1 MLEDGFTEN
10 KIHAYTL
17 ITDYF
22 FQPGFQKWW
31 VGAGFEYWKGQ
42 IQTDAK
48 LSVSKYENVIF
59 TTGGGYVWKLGL
71 PVIIVL

>member
-48 LSVSKYENVIF
+48 LSV
-59 TTGGGYVWKLGL
+59 
-71 PVIIVL
+71 

>member
-17 ITDYF
+17 ITD
-22 FQPGFQKWW
+22 KWW